1 VTAPTTPTT
10 RTGTEPAVDAGP
22 VSVFTPPGPVD
33 TALPVDLPQ
42 ERGYRW
48 KRRMLGE
55 PLHTDQLEHER
66 LGKPTALAVFASD
79 NLSSS
84 AYATEE
90 ILHVLVPAI
99 GLAAFS
105 LVVPITIAMLVV
117 LAFLILSYRETIKAY
132 PSAGG
137 AYLVTKDNFGIGLA
151 QVAGAALLTDYVLT
165 VAVSVAAGTAALV
178 SAFDALAPY
187 RVTIALAF
195 IGIIML
201 GNLRGVRESGRIFAV
216 PTYFFILNM
225 VVLLGVGL
233 VRSATGSLPVVGE
246 HLEGMIEFGAGGDA
260 LFMGAGLYVVLHAF
274 ASGGAAVTGVEAIS
288 NGVPAFRKPEWRNA
302 RQTLVLMGTGLG
314 FMFLGLS
321 YLASKV
327 EVAPYENGTP
337 TVIAQ
342 IGEAV
347 YGHGL
352 VGDILFY
359 SLQAGTM
366 LILVLAANTGF
377 ADFPRLASFQ
387 AGDRFLPRQLTIR
400 GHRLV
405 YSNGILALAGA
416 AAVLVVVT
424 GAEVTRLIPLYA
436 IGVFTSFTL
445 SQAGMTRHHLRL
457 REPGWRKGVAINGFG
472 ALLSCVVAIVV
483 AVTKFPDGA
492 WAILIALPVLVVLF
506 MRVHRE
512 YETERTHLEEDVPTA
527 AVAPI
532 LRRHVVLVF
541 IDKLD
546 LATAR
551 AIQYARTLTP
561 DELRAVHFA
570 VDPAQAEEL
579 EAAWAAAGMHRVT
592 LDLVDCPDRR
602 LPRAAVE
609 LVASDLADGD
619 TEVSVLLPDRKYTG
633 LWHRVLHDRTADAI
647 ERAVSQLAH
656 ANVTTVPFHF
666 DDTGKPARRRV
677 VAVRRPAARR
687 AVPGP
692 ESPPA
697 PDPVRSVEGL
707 TPIGDV
713 RWRQRVTVEGTVTT
727 LRVDPVSGSWL
738 LECVIG
744 DGTGAL
750 SLVFNGR
757 RQVAGLA
764 LGTHV
769 RAQGMVAEHRGRLAI
784 FNPVYSL
791 LISRG

>member
-1 VTAPTTPTT
+1 
-10 RTGTEPAVDAGP
+10 
-22 VSVFTPPGPVD
+22 
-33 TALPVDLPQ
+33 VDLPP
-42 ERGYRW
+42 ERGYRL
-48 KRRMLGE
+48 KRRLLGD
-55 PLHTDQLEHER
+55 PLHTEQLEHER

-117 LAFLILSYRETIKAY
+117 LGFLILSYRETIKEY

-151 QVAGAALLTDYVLT
+151 QVAGASLLTDYVLT
-165 VAVSVAAGTAALV
+165 VAVSTSAGTAALV
-178 SAFDALAPY
+178 SAVDALVPY
-187 RVTIALAF
+187 RVPIALAF
-195 IGIIML
+195 IGVIML

-216 PTYFFILNM
+216 PTYFFMLNM
-225 VVLLGVGL
+225 AALLGVGL
-233 VRSATGSLPVVGE
+233 AKWAAGDLAHAGE
-246 HLEGMIEFGAGGDA
+246 RAAGMIEFGQGGDG
-260 LFMGAGLYVVLHAF
+260 LLMGATLFVVLHAF

-288 NGVPAFRKPEWRNA
+288 NGVPAFREPAWRNA
-302 RQTLVLMGTGLG
+302 RQTLVLMGAGLG
-314 FMFLGLS
+314 LMFLGLS
-321 YLASKV
+321 FLASRI
-327 EVAPYENGTP
+327 EVAPYEGGTP

-347 YGHGL
+347 YGGGA
-352 VGDILFY
+352 VGDALFY

-424 GAEVTRLIPLYA
+424 GAEVTQLIPLYA
-436 IGVFTSFTL
+436 IGVFTGFTL
-445 SQAGMTRHHLRL
+445 SQAGMTRHHLRR
-457 REPGWRKGVAINGFG
+457 REPGWRKGIAVNGFG
-472 ALLSCVVAIVV
+472 AALSLVVAIVI
-483 AVTKFPDGA
+483 AITKFADGA
-492 WAILIALPVLVVLF
+492 WVILVALPVLVVLF
-506 MRVHRE
+506 LRVHRQ
-512 YETERTHLEEDVPTA
+512 YESERAHLERDVPA
-527 AVAPI
+527 AAAAPI

-541 IDKLD
+541 VDKLD
-546 LATAR
+546 MATAR
-551 AIQYARTLTP
+551 AVQYARTLTP
-561 DELRAVHFA
+561 DDLRAVHFA
-570 VDPAQAEEL
+570 IDPQQAEEL
-579 EAAWAAAGMHRVT
+579 RAAWAAAGLSRVA
-592 LDLVDCPDRR
+592 LDLVACPDRR

-609 LVASDLADGD
+609 LVARDLADGD

-633 LWHRVLHDRTADAI
+633 AWHRVLHDRTADSI

-666 DDTGKPARRRV
+666 DRHDEAAPAPRRV
-677 VAVRRPAARR
+677 VVGRRRR
-687 AVPGP
+687 APAVVPPASGDGHGAPVPG
-692 ESPPA
+692 SRRAGVA
-697 PDPVRSVEGL
+697 PIAE
-707 TPIGDV
+707 V
-713 RWRQRVTVEGTVTT
+713 RWRERVTVEGTVATV
-727 LRVDPVSGSWL
+727 RVDRTASSWL
-738 LECVIG
+738 LECVLD

-757 RQVAGLA
+757 REVAGLV
-764 LGTHV
+764 LGAHV
-769 RAQGMVAEHRGRLAI
+769 RAEGTVAAHRGRLAL
-784 FNPVYSL
+784 FNPVYTL
-791 LISRG
+791 LLARR

>member
-1 VTAPTTPTT
+1 VTASTTTT
-10 RTGTEPAVDAGP
+10 DTGP
-22 VSVFTPPGPVD
+22 VTTFTPPVPQGPAAPVE
-33 TALPVDLPQ
+33 LPP

-48 KRRMLGE
+48 KRRLLGE
-55 PLHTDQLEHER
+55 PLHTEQLEHER

-105 LVVPITIAMLVV
+105 LVVPITLAMLVV

-132 PSAGG
+132 PKGAS
-137 AYLVTKDNFGIGLA
+137 AYLVVKDNFGPGLA

-165 VAVSVAAGTAALV
+165 VAVSTSAGTAALV
-178 SAFDALAPY
+178 SAFHALEPY
-187 RVTIALAF
+187 RVPIALGF
-195 IGIIML
+195 IVLIMF
-201 GNLRGVRESGRIFAV
+201 GNLRGLRESGRLFAT
-216 PTYFFILNM
+216 PTYFFILN
-225 VVLLGVGL
+225 VIALLSIGL
-233 VRSATGSLPVVGE
+233 VKWLSGDLASVGG
-246 HLEGMIEFGAGGDA
+246 HVEGMIEFGSEGDGLLLGA
-260 LFMGAGLYVVLHAF
+260 SLFVVLHAF
-274 ASGGAAVTGVEAIS
+274 ASGGAAVTGIEAIS
-288 NGVPAFRKPEWRNA
+288 DGVPAFRKPEWRNA
-302 RQTLVLMGTGLG
+302 RQTLVFMGTGLG
-314 FMFLGLS
+314 LMFLGLS
-321 YLASKV
+321 FLASRI

-347 YGHGL
+347 YGGGVL
-352 VGDILFY
+352 GDVLFY

-424 GAEVTRLIPLYA
+424 GAQVTNLIPLYA

-445 SQAGMTRHHLRL
+445 SQASMTRRHLRL
-457 REPGWRKGVAINGFG
+457 REPGWHKGIAINGFG
-472 ALLSCVVAIVV
+472 GALSFVVAVIV

-492 WAILIALPVLVVLF
+492 WAILVALPILVVLLL
-506 MRVHRE
+506 RVHRQ
-512 YETERTHLEEDVPTA
+512 YETERTHLEEDVPKA

-579 EAAWAAAGMHRVT
+579 RAAWAAAGMHRLT

-602 LPRAAVE
+602 LERAAVE
-609 LVASDLADGD
+609 LVATDLADGD

-633 LWHRVLHDRTADAI
+633 LWHRILHDRTADAI

-666 DDTGKPARRRV
+666 DRADTAMPRRSKLVARPRRSHPHAPV
-677 VAVRRPAARR
+677 EPGGEAAGAPAAI
-687 AVPGP
+687 AGP
-692 ESPPA
+692 DSRGVTA
-697 PDPVRSVEGL
+697 
-707 TPIGDV
+707 IGDV
-713 RWRQRVTVEGTVTT
+713 RWRQRVTVIGKVTT
-727 LRVDPVSGSWL
+727 VRVDPVAGSWL
-738 LECVIG
+738 LECIVS
-744 DGTGAL
+744 DGSGAL
-750 SLVFNGR
+750 SIVFNGR
-757 RQVAGLA
+757 RDIPGLTLGAQIRVEGTVAS
-764 LGTHV
+764 
-769 RAQGMVAEHRGRLAI
+769 HRGRLTI

-791 LISRG
+791 LVAGH